1 VSVLPSEIVMDDA
14 AKRLGAPNHREFLR
28 FAAPSMQCA
37 FLLICQLL
45 MKHEYGTEGVRS
57 GD

>member
-1 VSVLPSEIVMDDA
+1 MDDA

-28 FAAPSMQCA
+28 LATPSVQCA

-45 MKHEYGTEGVRS
+45 MKHEYGTEGVWS